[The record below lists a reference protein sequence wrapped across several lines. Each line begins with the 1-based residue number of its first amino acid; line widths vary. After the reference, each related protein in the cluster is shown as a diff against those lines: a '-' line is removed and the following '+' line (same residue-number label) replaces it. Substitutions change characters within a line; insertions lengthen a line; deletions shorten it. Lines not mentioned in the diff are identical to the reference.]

1 MSSFYR
7 LYGDLI
13 LPDPTAYLIHDQL
26 TRLFSLE
33 PFLRDLETRRP
44 QRKSHYGPSRF
55 RAYPD

>member
-1 MSSFYR
+1 MSSSYR

-13 LPDPTAYLIHDQL
+13 LPDPTTYLTHDQL

-33 PFLRDLETRRP
+33 PFLRDLETRRS